1 MDSSDSTKTAAHEN
15 NTRAMIRA
23 RTGQIVLI
31 QDSKGLG
38 TGLIVG
44 ADGWILSNKH
54 VAPSVGPFR
63 VILANG
69 QNVHGVGVHQSAH
82 HDLAI
87 VKVAVPTPDWFD
99 LDRDVAEDYTVGEEV
114 FALGH
119 PRGCRFS
126 VSRGIISNPH
136 REFEKEYFVQTDVAI
151 NPGNSGGPLVNAL
164 GQLVG
169 IVTMS
174 LSWSQ
179 GLGFCVP
186 GDTAADYVRYVR
198 RLVRQNV
205 VKIPDVLLA
214 NATEAERPA
223 LEVVRGAIDV
233 LAEAGKI
240 AIEEEKPE
248 EGWAK
253 LKRKNSEVEV
263 KVENDTLRVWGRVA
277 KLGPAE
283 RNNAKLLFQLL
294 QKNNSEL
301 GGPCFF
307 VDGEDDL
314 RIGLVRPTTG
324 LDAMQAFWVIDQ
336 VSHLVD
342 DWRAKVTTMAFGAT
356 TTVSA
361 SSTENP
367 GYPLIQL
374 PGVMQIIANAT
385 GATGATGATAGE
397 EEKK

>member
-1 MDSSDSTKTAAHEN
+1 MVPSRSMTTESSASTETLGQEN
-15 NTRAMIRA
+15 QTRSMIRA

-38 TGLIVG
+38 TGLVVG
-44 ADGWILSNKH
+44 DDGWILTNKH

-87 VKVAVPTPDWFD
+87 VKVGVATPDWFD
-99 LDRDVAEDYTVGEEV
+99 TNRDVAEEYTVGEEV

-151 NPGNSGGPLVNAL
+151 NPGNSGGPLVSARGKL
-164 GQLVG
+164 IG
-169 IVTMS
+169 IVTMT

-205 VKIPDVLLA
+205 VKIPEVLLA
-214 NATEAERPA
+214 NAQEAERPA

-233 LAEAGKI
+233 LAGAGKI
-240 AIEEEKPE
+240 SIEEEKPE

-253 LKRKNSEVEV
+253 LKRKNSEIEV

-277 KLGPAE
+277 KFGPGE
-283 RNNAKLLFQLL
+283 RSNAKLLFQLL

-301 GGPCFF
+301 GGPCFYI
-307 VDGEDDL
+307 DGEDDL

-324 LDAMQAFWVIDQ
+324 IDALQAFWVIDQ

-342 DWRAKVTTMAFGAT
+342 DWSAKVTTMAFGGAGAIG
-356 TTVSA
+356 A
-361 SSTENP
+361 SGSDNP
-367 GYPLIQL
+367 GYPIIQL
-374 PGVMQIIANAT
+374 PGMP
-385 GATGATGATAGE
+385 GAGGPV

>member
-1 MDSSDSTKTAAHEN
+1 MTTESTTATENSSHEHST
-15 NTRAMIRA
+15 RSMIRA

-38 TGLIVG
+38 TGLVVG
-44 ADGWILSNKH
+44 DDGWILTNKH

-87 VKVAVPTPDWFD
+87 VKVAVKTPDWFD
-99 LDRDVAEDYTVGEEV
+99 TDKDMAQEYTVGEEV

-151 NPGNSGGPLVNAL
+151 NPGNSGGPLVNAQ
-164 GQLVG
+164 GQLIG
-169 IVTMS
+169 IVTMT

-186 GDTAADYVRYVR
+186 GDTAEDYVRYAR

-214 NATEAERPA
+214 NAQEAERPA
-223 LEVVRGAIDV
+223 HEVVRGAIDV
-233 LAEAGKI
+233 LAEAGKV

-253 LKRKNSEVEV
+253 LKRKNSEIEV
-263 KVENDTLRVWGRVA
+263 KVENDTIRVWGRVA
-277 KLGPAE
+277 KLGPSE
-283 RNNAKLLFQLL
+283 RGNAKLLFQLL

-301 GGPCFF
+301 GGPCFYI
-307 VDGEDDL
+307 DGEDDL

-324 LDAMQAFWVIDQ
+324 LDALQAFWVLDQ

-342 DWRAKVTTMAFGAT
+342 DWSAKVTTMAFGAAA
-356 TTVSA
+356 TVSA
-361 SSTENP
+361 PGAENP
-367 GYPLIQL
+367 GYPIIQL
-374 PGVMQIIANAT
+374 PNVINEIANAIKT
-385 GATGATGATAGE
+385 D
-397 EEKK
+397 KK